1 MSRADAGD
9 EELLEGGHRRARQF
23 ADLVGANRYLAPPQ
37 DGEVFFFGDPLDGR
51 LDLSAESVIE
61 RQESDADRVPARFRE
76 LEIGDRLKE
85 LVRDL
90 GNDPRTIAGA
100 GIRPDRPAMLEI
112 AQCVKRL
119 DDDVV
124 TGHPTKSRH
133 HRETAGV
140 ALESGIVEPGC
151 FGD

>member
-1 MSRADAGD
+1 MSRAATGD
-9 EELLEGGHRRARQF
+9 EELLEGRHRRSRQF
-23 ADLVGANRYLAPPQ
+23 ADLVGANRNLAPPQ
-37 DGEVFFFGDPLDGR
+37 DGEVFFLGDPLDGR
-51 LDLSAESVIE
+51 LDLSAESVIK
-61 RQESDADRVPARFRE
+61 RQESDADCVPARFRE
-76 LEIGDRLKE
+76 LEIGDRLEK

-112 AQCVKRL
+112 AQCGKCL

-124 TGHPTKSRH
+124 TGHPAKSRH

-140 ALESGIVEPGC
+140 ALEGGVVEPSC